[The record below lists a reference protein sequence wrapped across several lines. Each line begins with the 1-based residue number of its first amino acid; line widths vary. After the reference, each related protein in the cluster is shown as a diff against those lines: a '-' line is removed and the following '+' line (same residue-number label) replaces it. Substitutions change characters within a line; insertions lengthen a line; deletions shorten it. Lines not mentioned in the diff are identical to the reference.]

1 MIELFLKNKL
11 IKLLYIIN
19 ESNAECFGFKK
30 VEEEAVYYL
39 EKADE
44 NDYKYIKENIN
55 KLIKLVENTQK
66 LIEKYFDI

>member
-30 VEEEAVYYL
+30 VEEAVYYL

-44 NDYKYIKENIN
+44 NDYKYIKKNIN